1 MCVSQS
7 TPIAKATAIPRLTCL
22 KLYTTDEV
30 LQKVVN
36 GSDIELDYCSDE
48 DTDGSFDNE
57 KDYQLSLDVQGEND
71 FESPSSAGDELEVSS
86 HSTVPLDPKKC
97 KNCYLT
103 QKGIWSTGC
112 LMAPR
117 YEQRRYLSF
126 RTYQK
131 RIRIVP
137 EILYRWIVWIVSRA
151 K

>member
-1 MCVSQS
+1 M
-7 TPIAKATAIPRLTCL
+7 
-22 KLYTTDEV
+22 D
-30 LQKVVN
+30 
-36 GSDIELDYCSDE
+36 DYSDE
-48 DTDGSFDNE
+48 ETDGSFDNE
-57 KDYQLSLDVQGEND
+57 EDYQLSLDVQGEND
-71 FESPSSAGDELEVSS
+71 FESPFSAGDEPEVSS

-112 LMAPR
+112 PMAPR

-126 RTYQK
+126 RKCQK

-137 EILYRWIVWIVSRA
+137 EILYRWIMWIVSRS